1 MKIDSIEQLVR
12 SIDPLGQVNP
22 KDLSRSGNYEALLAD
37 ILAAERQPTR
47 RPRWPVVLPMLAI
60 VAAAAALVIF
70 GPAGPLRGPSSAQA
84 SSLSFSTSGG
94 YIVARVKDLYTSP
107 ARYRAAF
114 AEHGLHISLLVV
126 PSDPSMV
133 GSVGLGSADY
143 REITAS
149 GHPLEL
155 RIPNRFTG
163 SAQIVLG
170 RAARP
175 GERYQQFP
183 SSDFDRGQPLY
194 CTGLYG
200 ATVNRVMA
208 VIRARGYAVVT
219 AQGVGSAIPGPPP
232 AGDYVWGA
240 APYAPGVIALTA
252 RPKRAPALSKPD
264 AAATNCSSGLSHR

>member
-12 SIDPLGQVNP
+12 NMDPLAQVNP
-22 KDLSRSGNYEALLAD
+22 EDLSRSGSYEALLAD

-47 RPRWPVVLPMLAI
+47 RRRRPVVLTMLA
-60 VAAAAALVIF
+60 VLAAAVALVSF
-70 GPAGPLRGPSSAQA
+70 GSAGPLRGPTPAQA
-84 SSLSFSTSGG
+84 SSLSFTTSAG

-107 ARYRAAF
+107 AHYRAAF

-133 GSVGLGSADY
+133 GSIGFGSQEY
-143 REITAS
+143 REIKAS

-155 RIPNRFTG
+155 RIPNNFTG

-219 AQGVGSAIPGPPP
+219 AQGLGSTVPGPPP

-252 RPKRAPALSKPD
+252 RPKRAPAPDKPN
-264 AAATNCSSGLSHR
+264 AAASRCSSGTSHR